1 MQRGWL
7 HGVSQRHTEHCC
19 SQSLQHAA
27 SERTHA
33 SKQKH
38 ERIGVSL
45 RASNQPLHFRP
56 RFELRPPV
64 PQASIGDSRAL
75 PALDRVIRAPV
86 NDVVENILNRMLVH
100 VLAGK
105 ANGSRRV
112 VDLVPAR
119 FVVAKYRQTDRTPA
133 SRPISK
139 SSSRGACHRNTQPI
153 STTGAKESLHPSFLR
168 APSID
173 QDRLG
178 TDIRKVKK
186 KKLSKKPQ

>member
-1 MQRGWL
+1 
-7 HGVSQRHTEHCC
+7 
-19 SQSLQHAA
+19 
-27 SERTHA
+27 
-33 SKQKH
+33 
-38 ERIGVSL
+38 VSL

-64 PQASIGDSRAL
+64 SQASIGDSRAL

-119 FVVAKYRQTDRTPA
+119 FVVAKYRQTDRTSA
-133 SRPISK
+133 SQPVSK
-139 SSSRGACHRNTQPI
+139 PSSRGACHRNTQPI
-153 STTGAKESLHPSFLR
+153 STTGAKESLRPSLLR
-168 APSID
+168 ATSID

-178 TDIRKVKK
+178 TDIRKIRKRK
-186 KKLSKKPQ
+186 IQQEAPIMA